1 MPGSRDTTDA
11 AGCGSEVPEVPQ
23 PTIRH
28 LLIDAG
34 RCTALLNDSEALL
47 GAMRAAAARVGAT
60 EVGDTGARYVPHGIT
75 AVLFLAESHILVS
88 TWPEHELAL
97 VDIQF
102 CDPKMNPEDAW
113 AVLKEALGA
122 QTAKLTWVQRGP
134 QPQSE
139 SPRTSDTKRA
149 SS

>member
-1 MPGSRDTTDA
+1 M
-11 AGCGSEVPEVPQ
+11 PQ

-34 RCTALLNDSEALL
+34 GCSALLNDPGGLL
-47 GAMRAAAARVGAT
+47 GAMRAAATAVGAT
-60 EVGDTGARYVPHGIT
+60 EVGQTDARYVPHGIT
-75 AVLFLAESHILVS
+75 AVLFLAESHILIS

-102 CDPKMNPEDAW
+102 CDPKMNPQDAW
-113 AVLKEALGA
+113 AVLKGALGA

-134 QPQSE
+134 RPQSE
-139 SPRTSDTKRA
+139 IPRTSATNRA

>member
-1 MPGSRDTTDA
+1 M
-11 AGCGSEVPEVPQ
+11 PQ

-28 LLIDAG
+28 LLVDADG
-34 RCTALLNDSEALL
+34 CCALLNDSDGLL
-47 GAMRAAAARVGAT
+47 GAMRAAAASVGAN
-60 EVGDTGARYVPHGIT
+60 EVGQTDARYVPHGIT
-75 AVLFLAESHILVS
+75 AVLFLAESHILIS
-88 TWPEHELAL
+88 TWPEHKLAL

-134 QPQSE
+134 RAQSE
-139 SPRTSDTKRA
+139 SPRTSATKRA
-149 SS
+149 SSWPR